1 MSYIGN
7 QPDSNILFYALGI
20 DRFNGTGSQTVFTL
34 SRTLGQDLDA
44 QVIVDN
50 VIQEP
55 GSSFAYSISGSTL
68 TFTEAPPSGTN
79 NIQVIFRTQ
88 NVVSPYTDVRTD
100 QIGTGIITEAKLGSG
115 AVTNSKLATN
125 AVTAA
130 KINSS
135 AVETDKINN
144 SAVTTDKLGNLSV
157 TSDKLAAGAVTSS
170 KIGAGAVGTSALA
183 SGITVSITGGTI
195 SGITDLAVAD
205 GGTGASDAPNAR
217 TNLGL
222 TVENGYQIPTSS
234 AMLWTGSVGSIPTG
248 WAQCNGSSPSIPT
261 IASYGGYVWI
271 VKT

>member
-79 NIQVIFRTQ
+79 SIQVIFRTQ

-115 AVTNSKLATN
+115 AVTNSKLASN
-125 AVTAA
+125 AVTAV
-130 KINSS
+130 KINNS

-157 TSDKLAAGAVTSS
+157 TSDKLASGAVTSS
-170 KIGAGAVGTSALA
+170 KIGAGAV
-183 SGITVSITGGTI
+183 GITVSITGGTI

-222 TVENGYQIPTSS
+222 TVENGYQVPTSS